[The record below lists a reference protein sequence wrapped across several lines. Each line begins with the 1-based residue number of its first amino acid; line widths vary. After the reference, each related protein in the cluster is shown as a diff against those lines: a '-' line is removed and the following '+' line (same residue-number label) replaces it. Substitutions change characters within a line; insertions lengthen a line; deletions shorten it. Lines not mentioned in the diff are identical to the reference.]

1 MQKRLSLSITQKPQ
15 QQKKKQQIKKKK
27 KRTTGLGLIK
37 MSKNKSCRQV
47 NPN

>member
-15 QQKKKQQIKKKK
+15 QQKKNSRLKKKK
-27 KRTTGLGLIK
+27 QRTTGLGLIK